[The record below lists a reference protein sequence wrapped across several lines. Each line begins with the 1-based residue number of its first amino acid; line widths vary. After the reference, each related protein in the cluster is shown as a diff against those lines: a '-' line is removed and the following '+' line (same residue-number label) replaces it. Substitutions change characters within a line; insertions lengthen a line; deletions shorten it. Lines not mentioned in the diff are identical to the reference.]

1 MLTRRALAPLG
12 LLAALCTPARAQPA
26 AAGVR
31 MPPLPCA
38 TQPGDIVGLLL
49 DGSGAPA
56 GTVVTFGQAF
66 APGALP
72 RDALLAARLADGRA
86 VPAQADIRNR
96 HPDGSARFAVVS
108 LAAPAL
114 RRGERAGVVLARGPA
129 GAAPPL
135 DVAAALAGRAA
146 VLEIL
151 PPDGG
156 TPWRADLLDLFRAGL
171 AGGRAWQAGPLAVE
185 ARGTVR
191 IPAAAVGGGASPRL
205 VADVAIRADG
215 TLWVA
220 AWVRNDLAMEA
231 QGGPIRYG
239 LRLLL
244 DGHEMLAASS
254 MRQAQYQG
262 WGTTRAAL
270 RGQPAP
276 PPPLVRADAAYLAD
290 LGAVPRY
297 DVAAGIDEALLAR
310 MAQAMAAPDWAVP
323 FARRGLTQ
331 YMPTSGGRPEIGP
344 ATLWQAAWLVSG
356 DPRAAAHALGQAEAA
371 GAVPWHYWDEAHRTW
386 LNSENYP
393 ALWTELRDQTGRP
406 GDRRAPALAQLFP
419 PPDQVGGW
427 RVDDAHQPD
436 LSTVPY
442 LLTGQRW
449 ILDNLQAQ
457 SATAV
462 MGTFPPSRQNAA
474 GNVVNGP
481 QPRAQAWSLRQV
493 DNAAWLSPDGSVE
506 QAYFGKVSA
515 YNWQWLAAKLP
526 EWTARQGEAFGWI
539 PGAIGA
545 PGVLS
550 PWQQDYFATTTAA
563 AAARGN
569 QDARRVLEWQANFL
583 VGRFTHEAQ
592 GFPPPFG
599 VAFLL
604 AAADPTTEQAIEGNV
619 YQTWRGMAEAQVARN
634 LAGPGPWVNANY
646 NQLALASLAAI
657 RNVLGNAQAL
667 EVFRTLQ
674 ARRIPGTSLAE
685 VQAEPTFSIVP
696 RDFTRAAAPLPA
708 CQPAAGRG

>member
-1 MLTRRALAPLG
+1 MSTIAVIGLG
-12 LLAALCTPARAQPA
+12 Y
-26 AAGVR
+26 
-31 MPPLPCA
+31 
-38 TQPGDIVGLLL
+38 VGL
-49 DGSGAPA
+49 
-56 GTVVTFGQAF
+56 
-66 APGALP
+66 
-72 RDALLAARLADGRA
+72 
-86 VPAQADIRNR
+86 
-96 HPDGSARFAVVS
+96 
-108 LAAPAL
+108 
-114 RRGERAGVVLARGPA
+114 
-129 GAAPPL
+129 
-135 DVAAALAGRAA
+135 
-146 VLEIL
+146 
-151 PPDGG
+151 
-156 TPWRADLLDLFRAGL
+156 
-171 AGGRAWQAGPLAVE
+171 PLAVE
-185 ARGTVR
+185 FGKKMKTVGFDLS
-191 IPAAAVGGGASPRL
+191 AEK
-205 VADVAIRADG
+205 
-215 TLWVA
+215 VA
-220 AWVRNDLAMEA
+220 AYGRFVDPTGEVSTEDLKAATHLTCSTDPTIIGEA
-231 QGGPIRYG
+231 DFII
-239 LRLLL
+239 
-244 DGHEMLAASS
+244 
-254 MRQAQYQG
+254 
-262 WGTTRAAL
+262 
-270 RGQPAP
+270 
-276 PPPLVRADAAYLAD
+276 V
-290 LGAVPRY
+290 AVPT
-297 DVAAGIDEALLAR
+297 
-310 MAQAMAAPDWAVP
+310 P
-323 FARRGLTQ
+323 
-331 YMPTSGGRPEIGP
+331 
-344 ATLWQAAWLVSG
+344 
-356 DPRAAAHALGQAEAA
+356 
-371 GAVPWHYWDEAHRTW
+371 
-386 LNSENYP
+386 
-393 ALWTELRDQTGRP
+393 
-406 GDRRAPALAQLFP
+406 
-419 PPDQVGGW
+419 
-427 RVDDAHQPD
+427 VDDAHQPD

-526 EWTARQGEAFGWI
+526 EWTAKQGEAFGWI

-604 AAADPTTEQAIEGNV
+604 AAADPTTERAIEGNV
-619 YQTWRGMAEAQVARN
+619 HRTWRQMAEAQAARN